1 MEVNIYNHNQPNSES
16 DMVETFKEPLYQKEN
31 VVLELMECTKDD
43 KSLKVIKQVPIID
56 AYMVNMAFSPDGK
69 YFALFRLKRNIL

>member
-1 MEVNIYNHNQPNSES
+1 
-16 DMVETFKEPLYQKEN
+16 
-31 VVLELMECTKDD
+31 MECTKDD
-43 KSLKVIKQVPIID
+43 KNLKVIKQVPILD